1 MSYEVNTYTIMDTTQ
16 HVYSVLSG
24 HRESVLSVCWSPR
37 SDNLLASGGC
47 DHCILLWDVR
57 KARSCVASLDQHNG
71 KKASNVPHLGV
82 AAHNGIV
89 TSLSFLVD
97 GLHLLSFGRDNR
109 LRLWDVLTSR
119 NTLVNYGQVVNRCRT
134 GCQFAL
140 SHCHT
145 PGYAFIPSANN
156 IQMFDIHEGK
166 KIRTLKGHFQS
177 VTSCTIHPYKQ
188 ELYSCSTDC
197 SVLVWSPS
205 IESISK
211 PDEVCHL
218 EEQTVRR
225 GVSYMEDT
233 WSDDEDG

>member
-71 KKASNVPHLGV
+71 KKASNVPHLGCLSICLYMYSFLSDCLLKLVCLTACLSVQMPVILSKYLSTGLSILSCLPCCLLLGV

-119 NTLVNYGQVVNRCRT
+119 NTLLYEHSGELWPSSQSLSYWVSVCPIPLPHPWLCFHSI
-134 GCQFAL
+134 CQ
-140 SHCHT
+140 
-145 PGYAFIPSANN
+145 
-156 IQMFDIHEGK
+156 
-166 KIRTLKGHFQS
+166 
-177 VTSCTIHPYKQ
+177 
-188 ELYSCSTDC
+188 
-197 SVLVWSPS
+197 
-205 IESISK
+205 
-211 PDEVCHL
+211 
-218 EEQTVRR
+218 
-225 GVSYMEDT
+225 
-233 WSDDEDG
+233 